1 MLALS
6 PQGVDNLTLVVL
18 RQERGAEFRSAQATG
33 RRHAGVGGVA
43 AAGMAQHGVIAL
55 AGIHPHAGDQL
66 LPAVATRLGHDQR
79 ILEQAHLR
87 DQLQPA
93 ETCLTK
99 DQQWAAAGAAE
110 LLGSTRLQMW
120 RWSEALPIVDAGR
133 EELLAQ
139 GGLQSGVG
147 PWLLNDLVRN
157 MLKSAAREDLSAV
170 A

>member
-1 MLALS
+1 
-6 PQGVDNLTLVVL
+6 
-18 RQERGAEFRSAQATG
+18 
-33 RRHAGVGGVA
+33 
-43 AAGMAQHGVIAL
+43 
-55 AGIHPHAGDQL
+55 
-66 LPAVATRLGHDQR
+66 
-79 ILEQAHLR
+79 
-87 DQLQPA
+87 
-93 ETCLTK
+93 
-99 DQQWAAAGAAE
+99 
-110 LLGSTRLQMW
+110 LGSTRLQMW